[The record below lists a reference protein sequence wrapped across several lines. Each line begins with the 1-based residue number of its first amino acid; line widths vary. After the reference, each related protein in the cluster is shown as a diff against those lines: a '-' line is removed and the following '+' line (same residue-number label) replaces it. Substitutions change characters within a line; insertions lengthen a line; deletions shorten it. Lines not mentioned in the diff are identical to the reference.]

1 MKEVKKIF
9 IQRELVNK
17 NSVETITGAKIKKRS
32 EPLGTVILI
41 HFTCK

>member
-17 NSVETITGAKIKKRS
+17 NSVETITGAKIKKEVS
-32 EPLGTVILI
+32 
-41 HFTCK
+41 F

>member
-1 MKEVKKIF
+1 MKEVKRIF

-32 EPLGTVILI
+32 ELLGTVILI

>member
-32 EPLGTVILI
+32 ELLVTVILI

>member
-9 IQRELVNK
+9 IQKELVNK

-32 EPLGTVILI
+32 ELLGTVILI

>member
-32 EPLGTVILI
+32 ELLGTVILI

>member
-17 NSVETITGAKIKKRS
+17 NSVETITGAKIKKTS
-32 EPLGTVILI
+32 ELLGTVILI